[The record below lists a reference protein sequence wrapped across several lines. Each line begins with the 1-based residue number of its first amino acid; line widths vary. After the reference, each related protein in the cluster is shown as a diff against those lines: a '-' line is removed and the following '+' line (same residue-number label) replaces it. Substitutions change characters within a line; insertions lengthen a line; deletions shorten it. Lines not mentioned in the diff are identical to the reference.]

1 MHGQVESFI
10 DATQAEGRY
19 AFDVEELRGAVTLS
33 PEGVR
38 AALRRLEER
47 GRVVRPSARRGF
59 FVIVPLEYRTLG
71 TPPSAWWLD
80 AFMRHIDR
88 SDYYVGLL
96 TAAEWHGAA
105 HYAVQETQ
113 VIVSEQLRPI
123 RVGRE
128 RIHFITNSYASRTP
142 TESMAF
148 DAGSVRVSTPEG
160 TAVDVVRY
168 ARLVGGPSRVAT
180 ILSEL
185 KLTPSGLSHAV
196 ESAGDVTAAQRLG
209 FLLEA
214 AGQHA
219 ASQAV
224 ARYLERHEHRTRPLV
239 PGASTEDADISAPW
253 DVVVNAPVEVG

>member
-19 AFDVEELRGAVTLS
+19 AFDAKELRCAVALS
-33 PEGVR
+33 PEGVS

-47 GRVVRPSARRGF
+47 GRIVRPSARRGF
-59 FVIVPLEYRTLG
+59 FVIVPLEYHTLG
-71 TPPSAWWLD
+71 APPSAWWLD
-80 AFMRHIDR
+80 QFMRHIDR
-88 SDYYVGLL
+88 PDYYVGLL

-113 VIVSEQLRPI
+113 VVVSEQLRPI
-123 RVGRE
+123 QVGRE
-128 RIHFITNSYASRTP
+128 RIHFVTNSYASRTP
-142 TESMAF
+142 TESKAF

-185 KLTPSGLSHAV
+185 QLSPSALSHAT

-219 ASQAV
+219 ASRAV

-239 PGASTEDADISAPW
+239 PGASTEDADISASW
-253 DVVVNAPVEVG
+253 DVIVNAPVEVG